1 MEVLAIGTLYKAYL
15 PAESV
20 VPETLPDFTVTPDN
34 GRPVVASVTV
44 PPTVAVLPPNK
55 PLKSNGVHAL
65 KINTSETSNNAIYLT
80 LFFMI
85 TSSLFFEV
93 TEIIKK
99 GSKKNLKQEKG
110 KERSYHILRKLNLFY
125 KIRYLF

>member
-99 GSKKNLKQEKG
+99 GILKKSKTRKG
-110 KERSYHILRKLNLFY
+110 KRKKLSYFKKTESLL
-125 KIRYLF
+125 